1 MIQLQPRIE
10 ILSEKKLVGKR
21 LTMSIAD
28 NQTFK
33 LWQSFIPRRK
43 EIRNNL
49 ITELISLQVY
59 PESFDFSFANFTA
72 EFDKW
77 ATVEV
82 ASFDNVPI
90 EMETLTITA
99 GLYAVFNYKGLSS
112 DPAIFK
118 YIYGT
123 WLPNSNYCLDNRPH
137 FEILGEKYK
146 NNDSTS
152 EEEIWIPIRSK

>member
-10 ILSEKKLVGKR
+10 MLSEKKLVGKR
-21 LTMSIAD
+21 LTMSFAD
-28 NQTFK
+28 NQTFT
-33 LWQSFIPRRK
+33 LWQSFMLRRK

-49 ITELISLQVY
+49 TSDLISLQVY
-59 PESFDFSFANFTA
+59 PESFDFSFANLEA
-72 EFDKW
+72 KFDKW

-82 ASFDNVPI
+82 SLFDDVPN
-90 EMETLTITA
+90 EMETYTITT

-118 YIYGT
+118 YIFGT

-146 NNDSTS
+146 NNDPAS